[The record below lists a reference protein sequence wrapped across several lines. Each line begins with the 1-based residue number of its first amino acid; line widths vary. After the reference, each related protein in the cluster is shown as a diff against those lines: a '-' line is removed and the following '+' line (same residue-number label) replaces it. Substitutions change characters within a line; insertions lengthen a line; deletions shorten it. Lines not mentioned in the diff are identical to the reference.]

1 MPRMPPHAWLTA
13 RSGRRARRWSTCA
26 GAWRCCR
33 RAIRPVTEVIARA
46 AEAYGVSVWTIYR
59 ALRELTR
66 PKSVRRSDHG
76 STRAVPAAA
85 MERYAEIVAA
95 LKIRTSNKKG
105 RHLSTARAI
114 RLLEEDGVETPEGL
128 VRAPA
133 GLLKRA
139 TVDRVL
145 RASGLDHARVT
156 RPIAAVRFQ
165 AKRSNELWQFDMSP
179 SDLKQVEAPLWI
191 EQGRGKPTLMLFSV
205 VDDRSGVVYD
215 EYRCVYGEDAESAL
229 RFLFNAMAPK
239 PEAELPFQGIPA
251 TIYMDNGPV
260 SRSKVF
266 QSVMGSLGV
275 RVLTHMPPSQA
286 ERRTP
291 ARSKG
296 KVERPF
302 RTIKEV
308 HETLYHFHKPKDEA
322 EANLWMRRALVTYNN
337 GDHRSEPHSRIEDW
351 LKHLPASGVRAMC
364 SWERFCA
371 FAREPERR
379 GVAGD
384 ATVSVEG
391 ASYEVEPELAGE
403 TVTLWWGLFDQELF
417 VEFEGKRFGPYQPS
431 RGAIPLYRYRKYQK
445 SRAEER
451 LDKVVRLADQLG
463 LPRAAVT
470 GADRPLPSLPPG
482 AASMQVRRTPFP
494 EPAAERRIPDAAG
507 SQARDLRPALAGR
520 SAACPSPI
528 ARFIDALLAETLD
541 RDTVAARVRE
551 HFKKAG
557 RG

>member
-1 MPRMPPHAWLTA
+1 MPERSKRPPAEALVDLRRRLALLTP
-13 RSGRRARRWSTCA
+13 RDPGR
-26 GAWRCCR
+26 
-33 RAIRPVTEVIARA
+33 TEIIGRA
-46 AEAYGVSVWTIYR
+46 AEAYGISIWTMYR
-59 ALRELTR
+59 ALRDLHR

-76 STRAVPAAA
+76 TTRAVPSAD
-85 MERYAEIVAA
+85 MDRYAEIIAA

-114 RLLEEDGVETPEGL
+114 RLIQEDGVETPDGL
-128 VRAPA
+128 VKAPP

-145 RASGLDHARVT
+145 RNSGLDYSRVI

-165 AKRSNELWQFDMSP
+165 AKRSNELWHFDLSP
-179 SDLKQVEAPLWI
+179 SDLKQVEAPLWV
-191 EQGRGKPTLMLFSV
+191 EPGRGKPTLMLFSV
-205 VDDRSGVVYD
+205 VDDRSGVVYQ

-239 PEAELPFQGIPA
+239 PEPELPFQGIP
-251 TIYMDNGPV
+251 TTLYMDNGPIT
-260 SRSKVF
+260 RSKVF
-266 QSVMGSLGV
+266 QSVIGSLGIRIIV
-275 RVLTHMPPSQA
+275 HETPAQA
-286 ERRTP
+286 ERRTA

-337 GDHRSEPHSRIEDW
+337 GDHRAEPHARIEDW
-351 LKHLPASGVRAMC
+351 IRHLPTTGVREMC
-364 SWERFCA
+364 SWERYCA

-379 GVAGD
+379 TVAGD
-384 ATVSVEG
+384 ATVAVDG
-391 ASYEVEPELAGE
+391 TTYEVEPELAAE
-403 TVTLWWGLFDQELF
+403 TVTLLWGLFDQDLF
-417 VEFEGKRFGPYQPS
+417 VEFEGKRYGPYQPS

-451 LDKVVRLADQLG
+451 LDKVVKLADQLG

-470 GADRPLPSLPPG
+470 GGDRPLPSLPPS
-482 AASMQVRRTPFP
+482 AASLVVRTTPFAEP
-494 EPAAERRIPDAAG
+494 PADLAYGNNSEARMAISRQLSRPLGGLPAA
-507 SQARDLRPALAGR
+507 DLA
-520 SAACPSPI
+520 
-528 ARFIDALLAETLD
+528 FIGELLGATLD
-541 RDTVAARVRE
+541 KAAIADRVRE
-551 HFKKAG
+551 YFKQG
-557 RG
+557 RTG

>member
-1 MPRMPPHAWLTA
+1 MPRMLRRMADRSKRPPGEALVDLRRRLALLSPRDPA
-13 RSGRRARRWSTCA
+13 R
-26 GAWRCCR
+26 
-33 RAIRPVTEVIARA
+33 TEVIARA

-59 ALRELTR
+59 ALRELAR

-128 VRAPA
+128 VRAPP

-165 AKRSNELWQFDMSP
+165 AKRSNELWHFDMSP

-191 EQGRGKPTLMLFSV
+191 EQGRGKPTLMLFSA

-239 PEAELPFQGIPA
+239 PEAELPFQGIPTA
-251 TIYMDNGPV
+251 IYMDNGPV

-275 RVLTHMPPSQA
+275 RVLTHMPPSEA

-291 ARSKG
+291 AR
-296 KVERPF
+296 VEGQGRTPVPHHQGGARDALSLPQAEGRGGGESLDAPRAGHLQQWRPSH
-302 RTIKEV
+302 RAAQPDRG
-308 HETLYHFHKPKDEA
+308 LA
-322 EANLWMRRALVTYNN
+322 EA
-337 GDHRSEPHSRIEDW
+337 
-351 LKHLPASGVRAMC
+351 PAAQAACARCAHGSGSA
-364 SWERFCA
+364 
-371 FAREPERR
+371 
-379 GVAGD
+379 
-384 ATVSVEG
+384 
-391 ASYEVEPELAGE
+391 
-403 TVTLWWGLFDQELF
+403 
-417 VEFEGKRFGPYQPS
+417 PS
-431 RGAIPLYRYRKYQK
+431 RASPSAAASPATRRSR
-445 SRAEER
+445 SRA
-451 LDKVVRLADQLG
+451 
-463 LPRAAVT
+463 PRT
-470 GADRPLPSLPPG
+470 KSSPSLP
-482 AASMQVRRTPFP
+482 ARR
-494 EPAAERRIPDAAG
+494 
-507 SQARDLRPALAGR
+507 
-520 SAACPSPI
+520 
-528 ARFIDALLAETLD
+528 
-541 RDTVAARVRE
+541 
-551 HFKKAG
+551 
-557 RG
+557 